1 MQECLIIIVTHCE
14 LLKRPLTFWEWAKS
28 LITMAQQHREKYFCE
43 ILTAIGETHSR
54 AFLMALAEG
63 NSNMVHTQT
72 AAGLIELLLEC
83 ADQAGRYPTNETR
96 SCIPFGFWYALQ
108 DDLATLDQPFESR
121 ALVAL
126 KPIYYRLAEALLR
139 KSALPASP
147 SEAGDADEREL
158 FRCYRQD
165 AADTLDYCYIVLG
178 EDLLLLLGQRLS
190 QSLNSSQDWT
200 YVESTLHAFKA
211 ISDSVGIEENNYI
224 PALMNLVLS
233 HIPYDLFPAEVREI
247 FVRDRAKS
255 YPRES
260 RVHHIPKIVLHI
272 VRDSYLYPTSSSIVE
287 LWITIVL
294 FPG

>member
-1 MQECLIIIVTHCE
+1 MIVTHCE
-14 LLKRPLTFWEWAKS
+14 LHKRPQTFWEWAAS
-28 LITMAQQHREKYFCE
+28 LITMAQQHGGKYFCE

-54 AFLMALAEG
+54 SFLIALAG
-63 NSNMVHTQT
+63 GSTFTQT
-72 AAGLIELLLEC
+72 AMSLIELLLEC
-83 ADQAGRYPTNETR
+83 SDQSGRYPTDETR

-121 ALVAL
+121 ALTAL
-126 KPIYYRLAEALLR
+126 KPIYFRLAQALLR

-165 AADTLDYCYIVLG
+165 TADTLDYCYTVLG

-190 QSLNSSQDWT
+190 QPLNNSQNWT

-211 ISDSVGIEENNYI
+211 LAESIGTQEDCYI

-233 HIPYDLFPAEVREI
+233 HIPYDIFPTEVCM
-247 FVRDRAKS
+247 
-255 YPRES
+255 
-260 RVHHIPKIVLHI
+260 VLI
-272 VRDSYLYPTSSSIVE
+272 QLYDE
-287 LWITIVL
+287 M
-294 FPG
+294 G